1 MYLCK
6 KVINTTFLSMKR
18 FILQFFA
25 VLLFFASLGVNV
37 VHYGCDACREYFPIL
52 MGQSCMD
59 VHHSVKGDLAICC
72 TSSCDDS
79 EAQDIPHKH
88 DNHHQDCTS
97 QRLSIPLDSY
107 IAKVQITQP
116 LSTIPSFLL
125 SAVLAIPSDIQQING
140 KKEYLSINL
149 YKYYLYEDY
158 LSKIAVF
165 II

>member
-79 EAQDIPHKH
+79 EAQDIPTNMMIIIKIVHL
-88 DNHHQDCTS
+88 N
-97 QRLSIPLDSY
+97 
-107 IAKVQITQP
+107 A
-116 LSTIPSFLL
+116 
-125 SAVLAIPSDIQQING
+125 
-140 KKEYLSINL
+140 
-149 YKYYLYEDY
+149 YLY
-158 LSKIAVF
+158 LWIVT
-165 II
+165 